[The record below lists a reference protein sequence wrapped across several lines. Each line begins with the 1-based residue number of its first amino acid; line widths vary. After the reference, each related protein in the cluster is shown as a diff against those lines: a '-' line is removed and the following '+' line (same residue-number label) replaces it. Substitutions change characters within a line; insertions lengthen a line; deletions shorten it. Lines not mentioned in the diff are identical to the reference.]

1 MSGESVP
8 SSFDD
13 HPYVQIHST
22 ETRDPPRRKGSRHC
36 ESNQRRV
43 EGGKILLANN
53 TSSLDNSARNL
64 APKNSPDESR
74 KSPSSHSVHLSTI
87 NPKKQSNPLTN
98 STTGCAATCYALYR
112 AYRSMR
118 AGDSAEM
125 NRMFRARIYA
135 QAFTLVAL
143 VAGGM
148 YYKAERKQRREFD
161 QAVEERKG
169 QEKRD
174 AWLRELE
181 IRDEEDREW
190 RERHAAIEAAA
201 KDGGKKVEK
210 KVEQPDAARAAIE
223 PADEKSVGVLDA
235 VKVLLASRK

>member
-1 MSGESVP
+1 MSREPLPPSTMETTTQFQEETGMQKFTRRLKEEPLVP
-8 SSFDD
+8 
-13 HPYVQIHST
+13 
-22 ETRDPPRRKGSRHC
+22 
-36 ESNQRRV
+36 
-43 EGGKILLANN
+43 L
-53 TSSLDNSARNL
+53 
-64 APKNSPDESR
+64 
-74 KSPSSHSVHLSTI
+74 
-87 NPKKQSNPLTN
+87 
-98 STTGCAATCYALYR
+98 GCAATCYALYR

-125 NRMFRARIYA
+125 NRMFRARIFA

-161 QAVEERKG
+161 QAVEERKS

-181 IRDEEDREW
+181 IRDKEDRDW

-201 KDGGKKVEK
+201 KEGGKPPGE
-210 KVEQPDAARAAIE
+210 PDAARASIE
-223 PADEKSVGVLDA
+223 SGDEKKVGVLDA
-235 VKVLLASRK
+235 VKVLLSQRNSN

>member
-1 MSGESVP
+1 MNREPVP
-8 SSFDD
+8 SSFEDN
-13 HPYVQIHST
+13 PQFKE
-22 ETRDPPRRKGSRHC
+22 ETGAQKFTRRLK
-36 ESNQRRV
+36 E
-43 EGGKILLANN
+43 E
-53 TSSLDNSARNL
+53 
-64 APKNSPDESR
+64 
-74 KSPSSHSVHLSTI
+74 
-87 NPKKQSNPLTN
+87 PLIPL
-98 STTGCAATCYALYR
+98 GCAATCYALYR

-148 YYKAERKQRREFD
+148 YFKTERKQRREFE
-161 QAVEERKG
+161 QAVEERKA

-181 IRDEEDREW
+181 IRDKEDREW

-201 KDGGKKVEK
+201 KEAGQRPSASSSQE
-210 KVEQPDAARAAIE
+210 PDAARSAIE
-223 PADEKSVGVLDA
+223 PADEKSIGVMDA
-235 VKVLLASRK
+235 VRALLSREN

>member
-13 HPYVQIHST
+13 HPQFREESGAQKF
-22 ETRDPPRRKGSRHC
+22 TRRIK
-36 ESNQRRV
+36 E
-43 EGGKILLANN
+43 E
-53 TSSLDNSARNL
+53 
-64 APKNSPDESR
+64 
-74 KSPSSHSVHLSTI
+74 
-87 NPKKQSNPLTN
+87 PLIPL
-98 STTGCAATCYALYR
+98 GCAATCYALYR

-148 YYKAERKQRREFD
+148 YYKTERKQRREFD
-161 QAVEERKG
+161 QAVEERKS

-201 KDGGKKVEK
+201 KDGGKKVE
-210 KVEQPDAARAAIE
+210 QPDAARAAIE

>member
-1 MSGESVP
+1 MNREPVP
-8 SSFDD
+8 SSFEDN
-13 HPYVQIHST
+13 PQFKE
-22 ETRDPPRRKGSRHC
+22 ETGAQKFTRRLK
-36 ESNQRRV
+36 E
-43 EGGKILLANN
+43 E
-53 TSSLDNSARNL
+53 
-64 APKNSPDESR
+64 
-74 KSPSSHSVHLSTI
+74 
-87 NPKKQSNPLTN
+87 PLIPL
-98 STTGCAATCYALYR
+98 GCAATCYALYR

-148 YYKAERKQRREFD
+148 YFKTERQQRREFE
-161 QAVEERKG
+161 QAVEERKA

-181 IRDEEDREW
+181 IRDKEDREW

-201 KDGGKKVEK
+201 KEAGQRPSSQE
-210 KVEQPDAARAAIE
+210 PDAARSAIE
-223 PADEKSVGVLDA
+223 PADEKSIGVMDA
-235 VKVLLASRK
+235 VRALLSRDT